1 MNNLNPGNR
10 LEHFPVTFY
19 SSVMGLTGFTLVLQ
33 KAEKLLAWDPMA
45 STGMLYTT
53 ALIFLLITILYTAK
67 LAFYFPSVKQEFSHP
82 VRISFFPTFTISM
95 LLLSTASLA
104 IAPAVSRILW
114 MAGAALHLIATL
126 TILSMWIRQ
135 TKFEISHYNPAWF
148 IPIVGNIL
156 VPVAGVEHGFMEI
169 SWFFF
174 SVGFVFWLSL
184 FTIFLYRIV
193 FHNPLPEKLLPT
205 LFILL
210 APPALGMISLFKLT
224 GSLLWPGKILYYF
237 AIFLLMMLIV
247 QLPMFLRIRFF
258 LSWWAYSFPLAAV
271 TIATTVMF
279 QETGEAIY
287 RTLFFVLAAM
297 LSALILVLLAQ
308 TIKAIAQGTIC
319 VKEE

>member
-33 KAEKLLAWDPMA
+33 KAEKLLERQPLI
-45 STGMLYTT
+45 STAMFV
-53 ALIFLLITILYTAK
+53 AVAAIFLLITGLYAAK
-67 LAFYFPSVKQEFSHP
+67 VARYFPAVKQEFSHP

-95 LLLSTASLA
+95 LLLSAASLA
-104 IAPAVSRILW
+104 IAPAVSKILW
-114 MAGAALHLIATL
+114 MVGAALHLAATL
-126 TILSMWIRQ
+126 TILSMWMRQ

-156 VPVAGVEHGFMEI
+156 VPVAGVEHGFIEI

-193 FHNPLPEKLLPT
+193 FHNPLQEKLLPT

-237 AIFLLMMLIV
+237 SIFLLMLLIV
-247 QLPMFLRIRFF
+247 QLPMFLRIRFY

-287 RTLFFVLAAM
+287 RTLFFVLTAA
-297 LSALILVLLAQ
+297 LTALILVLLIQ
-308 TIKAIAQGTIC
+308 TIRAIIQGTIC